1 MFGLSR
7 TLFVWLL
14 FLAGMTSS
22 GLLSAA
28 TSILNSSGGSS
39 TSNGLKVYIDDGT
52 QIQVQRLNST
62 GQLYQPDRT
71 PPNNRLDNGIYIRGN
86 NTIYGPDHFAYG
98 ASSYTGV
105 SVSTV
110 TPATV
115 SQGVAQT
122 TTSTFTVP
130 YNSLPSGPQVSI
142 VWSYTY
148 PFDFV
153 TASVTITIPPTY
165 PVSSSNPVRYYHVVD
180 TYLGGSD
187 CGCGVRY
194 VDSNGKQVAG
204 TYPLSGS
211 CSSGSTSTNVS
222 CPSSTTLPANLDVV
236 ESFRERNGSF
246 TRYCVG
252 NWQSFWSNS
261 NSDACG
267 IGKTN
272 QLSNTVNTT
281 LTDTGAAIEYDFTAA
296 GVYKFSYD
304 FVVGSTAVPNYDH
317 LEIRHAGTSSQC
329 PFDVQV
335 MACLSSSVPCP
346 DDQLVSSG
354 ALYGDLLPASSSSLT
369 KTPNEQFNLGS
380 NGSVAT
386 FTLQS
391 NTATTLTFG
400 ANNLTKAPLNG
411 VKCWNTATN
420 SQSCSFVVTN
430 TPCVNTFECMEN
442 TLTYNNLQTNS
453 SARNPLYTKVFGT
466 SFDVDVV
473 ALLSSG
479 AQSSGYNST
488 TGLTVQLVDDSAGA
502 CGSTVVASKTVPFAI
517 SDSGRK
523 KVTFTSSDVT
533 RPHSSLRCKVTD
545 VGLVKTGCSSDN
557 FAIRPSSLT
566 VVNATLAQSSPSPTS
581 TPVLVAGIGAGTA
594 TSFSLTASTSEL
606 TYTGTP
612 KIDNSK
618 VAAHTGAP
626 VAGQVSGSFN
636 AAISGVSTGTSFY
649 YSEVG
654 HFKFLTQGVY
664 DDTYTA
670 VDIANG
676 DCDNATAPFDSSGS
690 GTPKKYG
697 CRFGNTVD
705 SSYFGRFIP
714 SLFTVTP
721 STSTL
726 ACGSFVYYGQD
737 ALVSSTS
744 SVITPFTVTAKN
756 AANVVTQNYTG
767 AYGKL
772 VLSDYASS
780 QYYFTS
786 ELSNG
791 ASLIPSVV
799 SPNVTQQTNNSIPT
813 WGNGTVDVKV
823 KHKISRPASAIN
835 EQNITVYAQPKD
847 ADNVTTTSKV
857 ALTGTFP
864 VRYGRVA
871 ITPAH
876 GSELLPL
883 SVPIEAQ
890 YYKSGAYLRNTLDS
904 CSTFNLSTMAMKNYK
919 GNLNACETIL
929 SGTAS
934 MSSGKMSLTL
944 SAPKVGT
951 DGKPNTGSVDLD
963 LNYGAAGGDQTC
975 VSIVQSN
982 AADGDGSKTLWFG
995 ADPSARASFGIYKAP
1010 VIYMRENF

>member
-1 MFGLSR
+1 MLGSNKKF
-7 TLFVWLL
+7 FVLLL
-14 FLAGMTSS
+14 FLAGMSCS

-28 TSILNSSGGSS
+28 TSILNSSGGSNA
-39 TSNGLKVYIDDGT
+39 SNGLKVYIDDST

-62 GQLYQPDRT
+62 GQLYDPVRT
-71 PPNNRLDNGIYIRGN
+71 PPHSRLDNGIYLRSNG
-86 NTIYGPDHFAYG
+86 TIYGPDHFAYS
-98 ASSYTGV
+98 ASGSYTSV

-110 TPATV
+110 APTTA

-122 TTSTFTVP
+122 TTSKFTVP
-130 YNSLPSGPQVSI
+130 YNNLPTGPQVTI

-153 TASVTITIPPTY
+153 TANVTITIPATY

-204 TYPLSGS
+204 TYPLLGS

-252 NWQSFWSNS
+252 NWQTFWSNS

-296 GVYKFSYD
+296 GVYTFSYD

-317 LEIRHAGTSSQC
+317 LEIRHSGTSSQC
-329 PFDVQV
+329 PFDVKV
-335 MACLSSSVPCP
+335 MACLSSTVPCP

-354 ALYGDLLPASSSSLT
+354 ILYGDLLPASSSSLT
-369 KTPNEQFNLGS
+369 KTPDQQFNLGS

-386 FTLQS
+386 FTFQS
-391 NTATTLTFG
+391 NTATTYTFG

-430 TPCVNTFECMEN
+430 VPCVNTFECMEN
-442 TLTYNNLQTNS
+442 ALNYNNLQTDS
-453 SARNPLYTKVFGT
+453 SARNPLYTKVFGS

-488 TGLTVQLVDDSAGA
+488 TGLTVQLVDDSAGT
-502 CGSTVVASKTVPFAI
+502 CGSTIVATKTVPFAI

-523 KVTFTSSDVT
+523 KVTFATSDVL
-533 RPHSSLRCKVTD
+533 RPHPGLRCKVTD
-545 VGLVKTGCSSDN
+545 SGLVKTGCSSDN
-557 FAIRPSSLT
+557 FAIRPQSLS
-566 VVNATLAQSSPSPTS
+566 VNSTNAVPTAQTNTA
-581 TPVLVAGIGAGTA
+581 TPVLRAGVNNLDSGTNFNL
-594 TSFSLTASTSEL
+594 SASTGEL

-612 KIDNSK
+612 KIDNTK
-618 VAAHTGAP
+618 LAAHTGAA
-626 VAGQVSGSFN
+626 VVGQVNGAFGV
-636 AAISGVSTGTSFY
+636 AILGVSNGSAFK

-654 HFKFLTQGVY
+654 HFKFSPQGVY

-670 VDIANG
+670 VDSAKG
-676 DCDNATAPFDSSGS
+676 DCDNSSNPFDNAGT

-697 CRFGNTVD
+697 CRFGNTSD
-705 SSYFGRFIP
+705 SGYFGRFIP
-714 SLFTVTP
+714 DHFLVTP
-721 STSTL
+721 AASTL
-726 ACGSFVYYGQD
+726 ACGTFVYYGQD
-737 ALVSSTS
+737 TTSTPGLV
-744 SVITPFTVTAKN
+744 TPFTLVAQN
-756 AANVVTQNYTG
+756 AANATTQNYTG
-767 AYGKL
+767 SYAKFDLASWGAT
-772 VLSDYASS
+772 ASS
-780 QYYFTS
+780 NYQFTATPLNGATLGAS
-786 ELSNG
+786 SMSPAVTGTWSNG
-791 ASLIPSVV
+791 SANVIARHRLSRPSTAV
-799 SPNVTQQTNNSIPT
+799 SQQTVIVS
-813 WGNGTVDVKV
+813 
-823 KHKISRPASAIN
+823 
-835 EQNITVYAQPKD
+835 AQPQETDSLATINSTK
-847 ADNVTTTSKV
+847 T
-857 ALTGTFP
+857 ALNAGVP
-864 VRYGRVA
+864 YRYGRLSV
-871 ITPAH
+871 TPAH

-883 SVPIEAQ
+883 QVPIEAQ
-890 YYKSGAYLRNTLDS
+890 FWNGSAYIRSLGDS
-904 CSTFNLSTMAMKNYK
+904 CTSVDPKGITMRNYRGNLS
-919 GNLNACETIL
+919 ACETYI
-929 SGTAS
+929 SSISS
-934 MSSGKMSLTL
+934 MGNGVLNATL
-944 SAPKVGT
+944 AAPKIGS
-951 DGKPNTGSVDLD
+951 DSKPNTGSVDLEI
-963 LNYGAAGGDQTC
+963 NINSASGEQTC
-975 VSIVQSN
+975 QSSG
-982 AADGDGSKTLWFG
+982 APISSVLDSKPWFG
-995 ADPSARASFGIYKAP
+995 TTDPSARASFGIYKAP
-1010 VIYMRENF
+1010 IIYMRETFQ

>member
-1 MFGLSR
+1 MLGLNKKFF
-7 TLFVWLL
+7 LFVL
-14 FLAGMTSS
+14 FLTGMVFS

-28 TSILNSSGGSS
+28 TSILNSSGGS
-39 TSNGLKVYIDDGT
+39 TPSNGLKVYIDDST
-52 QIQVQRLNST
+52 QVQVQRLDSS
-62 GQLYQPDRT
+62 GQLFDPART
-71 PPNNRLDNGIYIRGN
+71 PPHSRLDNGIYLRSNG
-86 NTIYGPDHFAYG
+86 TIYGPDHFAYSAAG
-98 ASSYTGV
+98 SYTGA
-105 SVSTV
+105 SVSAV
-110 TPATV
+110 TPTTA

-122 TTSTFTVP
+122 TTSKFTVP
-130 YNSLPSGPQVSI
+130 YNNLLTGPQVTI

-153 TASVTITIPPTY
+153 TANVTINIPVAY

-194 VDSNGKQVAG
+194 IDSNGKQVAG
-204 TYPLSGS
+204 TYPLAGS
-211 CSSGSTSTNVS
+211 CSSGSTSTNIS

-246 TRYCVG
+246 SRYCVG
-252 NWQSFWSNS
+252 NWQTFWSNS
-261 NSDACG
+261 NTDACA
-267 IGKTN
+267 IGKSN

-281 LTDTGAAIEYDFTAA
+281 LTDTGAAIEYDFTTP
-296 GVYKFSYD
+296 GVYTFSYD

-386 FTLQS
+386 FTFQS
-391 NTATTLTFG
+391 NAATTLTFG

-473 ALLSSG
+473 ALLSGG

-533 RPHSSLRCKVTD
+533 RPHPSLRCKVTD
-545 VGLVKTGCSSDN
+545 TGLVKTGCSSDN
-557 FAIRPSSLT
+557 FAIRPSSMT
-566 VVNATLAQSSPSPTS
+566 VANTTLEQTSPSPTS
-581 TPVLVAGIGAGTA
+581 TPVLVAGSGAGTA
-594 TSFSLTASTSEL
+594 TSFSLTASTGEL

-612 KIDNSK
+612 KIDNAK

-626 VAGQVSGSFN
+626 VSGQVSGSFN
-636 AAISGVSTGTSFY
+636 AALLGVSSGTSFY

-654 HFKFLTQGVY
+654 HFKFLSQGVY

-670 VDIANG
+670 VDSTKG
-676 DCDNATAPFDSSGS
+676 DCDNSTAPFDNTGS

-714 SLFTVTP
+714 SMFTVTP
-721 STSTL
+721 SNSTL

-737 ALVSSTS
+737 SFVSSTS

-756 AANVVTQNYTG
+756 AANAITQNYTG
-767 AYGKL
+767 NYGKL

-786 ELSNG
+786 DLSNG
-791 ASLIPSVV
+791 ASLSPSTVT
-799 SPNVTQQTNNSIPT
+799 PNITQQTNTSLPV

-823 KHKISRPASAIN
+823 KHKISRPGSPIN
-835 EQNITVYAQPKD
+835 EQVVTVYAQPKD
-847 ADNVTTTSKV
+847 NDNVTSAKT
-857 ALTGTFP
+857 ALTSTFP
-864 VRYGRVA
+864 VRYGRIA

-883 SVPIEAQ
+883 TVPIEAQ
-890 YYKSGAYLRNTLDS
+890 YYKAGAYLRNTLDS
-904 CSTFNLSTMAMKNYK
+904 CSTFNLSNIAMKNYK
-919 GNLNACETIL
+919 GNLNACETVM

-934 MSSGKMSLTL
+934 MNSGKMSLMLT
-944 SAPKVGT
+944 APKIGT

-963 LNYGAAGGDQTC
+963 LNYGSAGGDQTC
-975 VSIVQSN
+975 VSAVQSN

-1010 VIYMRENF
+1010 IIYMRENF